1 VISGGA
7 KAVNEIQA
15 LMEQIQELSGSSTVD
30 LRYRPEEESPHWA
43 VVIDWGRKYTA
54 VVPSSLQE
62 DPIISLKSALNYLV
76 QQKGETSQVKGFS

>member
-1 VISGGA
+1 MMICEFRGA
-7 KAVNEIQA
+7 KGVNEIQA

-30 LRYRPEEESPHWA
+30 LRYRPEDEAPNWA

-62 DPIISLKSALNYLV
+62 DPISSLASALNFIML
-76 QQKGETSQVKGFS
+76 QKGETS